1 MQGLLNVSYYA
12 LILTV
17 SFSFLLMVNMTL
29 GEILINVSIDDFEFE
44 IKVSDPCIKFSDGLD
59 TFHMNAFLIV

>member
-1 MQGLLNVSYYA
+1 MFLSYYA
-12 LILTV
+12 LILTLV
-17 SFSFLLMVNMTL
+17 SFLLMVNMTL

-44 IKVSDPCIKFSDGLD
+44 IQVSDPCIKFSDGLD